1 MYTNASIIKT
11 KSNKDKKPYNMAEQ
25 KEKGNKP
32 KRKDKRQAF
41 DL

>member
-1 MYTNASIIKT
+1 MYTNSSTIKT
-11 KSNKDKKPYNMAEQ
+11 KSNKNKKPYNTAEE

-41 DL
+41 EL

>member
-11 KSNKDKKPYNMAEQ
+11 KSNKDKKPHNMIEQ

>member
-1 MYTNASIIKT
+1 MQTNNAYIRT

-41 DL
+41 EL

>member
-1 MYTNASIIKT
+1 MQTNNTYIRT
-11 KSNKDKKPYNMAEQ
+11 KSNKDKKPYNTAEQ